1 MMRGLRNQCSSTGVA
16 FVCLIAVAHAV
27 SPVQKVVE
35 LLDECKAKVKKDL
48 DAETK
53 AMEEYTA
60 FCDDELK
67 DKGYAIETAGRS
79 IEDLTA
85 TVDSST
91 ANIGE
96 LSDEIATLGSTNA
109 AKSSELAD
117 ATKVREAGNA
127 DFAAAEKELL
137 KSIDELG
144 RAATIIKRG
153 MSFAQTAQGKKK
165 INEVVAGLKNII
177 EAEWVDVGSKR
188 KLKSFL
194 QAAAQAKEDED
205 DDLSLTQPQAKMV
218 AYESS
223 SGGIVKAIEEMQG
236 KAEDTL
242 SDLRKKEMGDAQE
255 FAMLEQGLKS
265 EISHGE
271 EKLSTATK
279 GKAANEQA
287 KEDASGKLVETE
299 KSKAA
304 DEEYAGTLKTECEAK
319 ASEWEARQKSAA
331 EEMGAIE
338 KAKTILVEGVTAFAQ
353 VSSKTRRWNP
363 DDDDESDAVAEKRSK
378 VVTILKKLSQTHHSF
393 AFAQLA
399 SMATSDPFVKI
410 RGLIEDMIAKLLKE
424 AEEEATQ
431 KAFCDAEMGKSKTS
445 QDEKTTTLEKLS
457 ARIDGASTT
466 ISENTE
472 AIKTLEAEI
481 AEIDKAQ
488 AEATEIRTT
497 ENADYLKASKDFK
510 DSAEA
515 VAKAIEVLKN
525 FYEGSFMQVST
536 KTNSK
541 SKQPEFGSAKSDTA
555 STIISV
561 LEMSEEDFTTLLA
574 ETEATE
580 DEAAKA
586 YEKLTDENKISKA
599 SKETEA
605 KGKESEVKSLT
616 VQLGHSKE
624 DHASVSKELDAV
636 LAYLDKL
643 KPECE
648 SKAMSYEE
656 RKAAREAEIAGLK
669 EALEILSGQGMA
681 LTQVRSH
688 RVRVF

>member
-1 MMRGLRNQCSSTGVA
+1 MSGSA
-16 FVCLIAVAHAV
+16 I
-27 SPVQKVVE
+27 QKVVE
-35 LLDECKAKVKKDL
+35 LLDECKAKVQKDL

-53 AMEEYTA
+53 SMEEYTA

-67 DKGYAIETAGRS
+67 DKGYAIETAGRA

-96 LSDEIATLGSTNA
+96 LSDEIATLGTTNA
-109 AKSSELAD
+109 AKSKELAD

-127 DFAAAEKELL
+127 DFVAAEKELL

-144 RAATIIKRG
+144 RAATVLKRG

-165 INEVVAGLKNII
+165 IAAVVAGLKNII

-223 SGGIVKAIEEMQG
+223 SGGIVKTVEEMQG

-242 SDLRKKEMGDAQE
+242 SDLRKKEMGDAQT
-255 FAMLEQGLKS
+255 FAMLEQGLKD
-265 EISHGE
+265 EIKHGE

-279 GKAANEQA
+279 SKAANEQA
-287 KEDASGKLVETE
+287 KEDASGKLVETT
-299 KSKAA
+299 KAKAA

-338 KAKTILVEGVTAFAQ
+338 KAKEILVSGVTAFAQ
-353 VSSKTRRWNP
+353 VSSKSKRWNP
-363 DDDDESDAVAEKRSK
+363 DDDDESDAVSEKRTK
-378 VVTILKKLSQTHHSF
+378 VVSILKQLSRTHHSF

-431 KAFCDAEMGKSKTS
+431 KAFCDSEMGKSKTS
-445 QDEKTTTLEKLS
+445 QDEKTTTLEKLQ
-457 ARIDGASTT
+457 ARIDGAEST
-466 ISENTE
+466 IAENTE
-472 AIKTLEAEI
+472 AIKTLEAEV

-488 AEATEIRTT
+488 AEATAIRTT
-497 ENADYLKASKDFK
+497 EHEDYLVASKDFK

-525 FYEGSFMQVST
+525 FYEGSFIQLSAT
-536 KTNSK
+536 THLK
-541 SKQPEFGSAKSDTA
+541 SKQPEFGGAKSDTA

-586 YEKLTDENKISKA
+586 YEKLIDENKISKA
-599 SKETEA
+599 TKETEA
-605 KGKESEVKSLT
+605 KGKASEVKRLT

-624 DHASVSKELDAV
+624 DHASVSAELDA
-636 LAYLDKL
+636 LNAYIDKL
-643 KPECE
+643 RPQCE
-648 SKAMSYEE
+648 EKAMSYAEK
-656 RKAAREAEIAGLK
+656 KAKREAEIAGLK
-669 EALEILSGQGMA
+669 EALEILEGGLA
-681 LTQVRSH
+681 LVQKTNLRQIR
-688 RVRVF
+688 RV

>member
-1 MMRGLRNQCSSTGVA
+1 MSRTLLLL
-16 FVCLIAVAHAV
+16 CLVQTACAGSAI
-27 SPVQKVVE
+27 QKVVE
-35 LLDECKAKVKKDL
+35 LLDECKAKVQKDL
-48 DAETK
+48 DAEAK
-53 AMEEYTA
+53 SMEEYTA

-67 DKGYAIETAGRS
+67 DKGYAIETAGRM
-79 IEDLTA
+79 IGDLTA
-85 TVDSST
+85 TVESST
-91 ANIGE
+91 ANVGK
-96 LSDEIATLGSTNA
+96 LADEIATLGTTNA
-109 AKSSELAD
+109 AKSKELAD
-117 ATKVREAGNA
+117 ATKVREGDNK
-127 DFAAAEKELL
+127 DFQSAEAELV

-144 RAATIIKRG
+144 RAATVLKRG
-153 MSFAQTAQGKKK
+153 MSFMQTAKGKKK
-165 INEVVAGLKNII
+165 IAAVVAGLKNII
-177 EAEWVDVGSKR
+177 DAEWVDVGSRR

-194 QAAAQAKEDED
+194 QASAQAKEDED
-205 DDLSLTQPQAKMV
+205 DDLTFTQPQAKMV

-223 SGGIVKAIEEMQG
+223 SGSIVKTVEEMQG

-242 SDLRKKEMGDAQE
+242 SELRKKEMGDAQN
-255 FAMLEQGLKS
+255 FAMLEQGLKD

-287 KEDASGKLVETE
+287 KEEASGKLVETE

-304 DEEYAGTLKTECEAK
+304 DEEYASTLKTECEAK
-319 ASEWEARQKSAA
+319 ASAWEARQKSAA

-353 VSSKTRRWNP
+353 VSSRTRRWNP
-363 DDDDESDAVAEKRSK
+363 DDEDESDAVSEKRTK
-378 VVTILKKLSQTHHSF
+378 VVSILKQLGQTHHSF

-445 QDEKTTTLEKLS
+445 QEEKTMTLDKLS
-457 ARIDGASTT
+457 ARIDGASST
-466 ISENTE
+466 IAENTE
-472 AIKTLEAEI
+472 SIKTLEAEV

-488 AEATEIRTT
+488 AEATALRTK
-497 ENADYLKASKDFK
+497 ENEEYLVASKDFK

-525 FYEGSFMQVST
+525 FYEGSFIQLSAQT
-536 KTNSK
+536 TLK
-541 SKQPEFGSAKSDTA
+541 SKQPEFGGAKSDIA
-555 STIISV
+555 HTIISV

-586 YEKLTDENKISKA
+586 YAKLTDENKMSKVT
-599 SKETEA
+599 KETEA
-605 KGKESEVKSLT
+605 KGKASEVKSLT

-624 DHASVSKELDAV
+624 DHASVSSELDAV
-636 LAYLDKL
+636 NSYIDKL
-643 KPECE
+643 RPQCE
-648 SKAMSYEE
+648 EKAMSYEE
-656 RKAAREAEIAGLK
+656 KKAKREAEIAGLK
-669 EALEILSGQGMA
+669 EALEILAGDGLA
-681 LTQVRSH
+681 LVQTKRHTQLA
-688 RVRVF
+688 